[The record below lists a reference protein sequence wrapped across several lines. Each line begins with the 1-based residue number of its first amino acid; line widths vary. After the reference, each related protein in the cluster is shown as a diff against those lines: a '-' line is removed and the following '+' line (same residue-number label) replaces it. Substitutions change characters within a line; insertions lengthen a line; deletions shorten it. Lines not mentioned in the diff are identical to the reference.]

1 MSIMSELAVPSL
13 VDLRKKLARAVQ
25 RLQPQAESLLAEI
38 VRIPSISGHERA
50 VVRRVAHWARARSF
64 SVDVFETDEESLAD
78 FAEIAAGHLPL
89 KGRPTLVIR
98 QPGRERGRSLLF
110 NAHSDVVAAPEP
122 EHWRH
127 GPWSGFIARGRL
139 YGRGACDSKGP
150 LVSALLAMQALR
162 EIAADSDTRHG
173 DILLELVPGEEDCVG
188 LGTLTSLIRGYRADA
203 VVILEPTDGQP
214 RCASRSGLRF
224 RITVAGRAVHGTLK
238 WLGRDAIADLR
249 RVLAALEQMERK
261 FNRKKSNHLFDDYPF
276 LRPITVDQLK
286 GGSWPGMVCDQALCA
301 GYFELLPEDDVFVWK
316 RRFQRELAQRLG
328 KTFAAGGI
336 KTDFIEE
343 YSGHATAPEHPLC
356 RLAERILQINERKL
370 AWKGWKAFNSGC
382 EAGLR
387 WRRQGVPTLV
397 WGPGSLEQAHAVD
410 EFVDLTAVRD
420 TAVYLALLAYYWTR
434 ERDKENS

>member
-50 VVRRVAHWARARSF
+50 VVRRVAHWARARGF

-410 EFVDLTAVRD
+410 EFVDLAAVRD
-420 TAVYLALLAYYWTR
+420 TAVHLALLAYYWTH
-434 ERDKENS
+434 DKENS

>member
-1 MSIMSELAVPSL
+1 MPIISKLAVPTPAN
-13 VDLRKKLARAVQ
+13 LRKKLIRAVQ

-38 VRIPSISGHERA
+38 VRIPSISGREKA
-50 VVRRVAHWARARSF
+50 VVRRLAQWARACGF
-64 SVDVFETDEESLAD
+64 SVDVFETDEKSLAG
-78 FAEIAAGHLPL
+78 FPEAAAGHLPL

-98 QPGRERGRSLLF
+98 HPGRERGRSLLF

-122 EHWRH
+122 ERWRH
-127 GPWSGFIARGRL
+127 GPWSGFMARGRL

-162 EIAADSDTRHG
+162 EIAAGADAPRG

-188 LGTLTSLIRGYRADA
+188 LGTLTSLMRGYRADA
-203 VVILEPTDGQP
+203 VVILEPTEGQP

-249 RVLAALEQMERK
+249 RVLAALERMERK
-261 FNRKKSNHLFDDYPF
+261 FNRKKSNQLFADYPI
-276 LRPITVDQLK
+276 LRPITVDQIQ
-286 GGSWPGMVCDQALCA
+286 GGSWPGMVCDQALCT
-301 GYFELLPEDDVFVWK
+301 GYFELPPDEDISVWK
-316 RRFQRELAQRLG
+316 RRFQRELEQRMG
-328 KTFAAGGI
+328 KAFAAGDM

-410 EFVDLTAVRD
+410 EFVDLAAVRD
-420 TAVYLALLAYYWTR
+420 TAVHLALLAYYWTH
-434 ERDKENS
+434 DKENS